1 MNFEDVLKQFTKI
14 NLNEKEKKIE
24 LEDSLYYTDY
34 YKHQGLNYIKKRGNI
49 TLDDPLIDMIL
60 ELDVPNIKTPLEEY
74 NIRNKFITKNKKN
87 ILVNN
92 IDGDT

>member
-1 MNFEDVLKQFTKI
+1 
-14 NLNEKEKKIE
+14 
-24 LEDSLYYTDY
+24 
-34 YKHQGLNYIKKRGNI
+34 
-49 TLDDPLIDMIL
+49 MIL

-92 IDGDT
+92 IDGDTWNLFK